1 MAIHPAAHE
10 RRQGPDKTNFTE
22 LVMHELPFLQ
32 DLAVVMIVAGLVT
45 VLFHRFKQPVVLG
58 YILAGVIIGPHTPPF
73 ELISDKK
80 TIQNLSEMGIIMLLF
95 SLGLEF
101 NLRKITKVGGTA
113 FLGAAF
119 EIVLMIAAGYGLGRA
134 FGWNSMDS
142 LFLGAMLAI
151 SSTTIIIK
159 ALNDLGLSKEKF
171 AGMIFGILIIEDILA
186 IVMLVLLSG
195 IAMTGSL
202 SLGDIG
208 MTIGKLSIFLV
219 TALVLGFI
227 AVPRLLNYIG
237 RFKSNE
243 MLLVAVLGLCFGFSL
258 LAAKLGYS
266 VALGA
271 FVIGAIISE
280 SREIGKIEHLVEPVR
295 DMFSAVF
302 FVAIGLMIDP
312 KMLIE
317 YALPIAAITALTIV
331 GKVVSC
337 GFGTF
342 VAGNDPRTSMK
353 VGMGL
358 AQIGEFS
365 FIIATLGLQK
375 GVTSEFLYPVAV
387 AVSAITTLTTPYLI
401 KGSDGFIGWF
411 YGKAPKSVV
420 GYLDLYTNWVGQLGS
435 QRKDDFAGKMLR
447 RWTIQMSLNLALI
460 AAVFIGA
467 VFLGRGEP
475 TWLPEALRA
484 PQLFR
489 PMLWLAAVVVAL
501 PMFIAVFRKFQA
513 FAMLLTEL
521 RVTRAKAGAR
531 TDAIRN
537 VVSNVLSAIGLVGLV
552 VYGLALSSALLPPT
566 NTLIVLLI
574 VVALLTWLLWGAAI
588 RFHAKGQIALES
600 TLNQPEVDR
609 HAAPVA
615 PKVNQLLRDADL
627 ETVQLTENSPAAR
640 KLIRELALRTA
651 TGASV
656 VGIERGGTSIINPGA
671 DEELLPGDQ
680 VLLLGHVDQIG
691 KAKSLLTGENQAAPV

>member
-1 MAIHPAAHE
+1 
-10 RRQGPDKTNFTE
+10 
-22 LVMHELPFLQ
+22 MHGIEFLQ

-58 YILAGVIIGPHTPPF
+58 YIIAGVIIGPHTPPF
-73 ELISDKK
+73 PLINNEETIK
-80 TIQNLSEMGIIMLLF
+80 TLSEMGIIMLLF

-113 FLGAAF
+113 FLGAFF
-119 EIVLMIAAGYGLGRA
+119 EIVLMIAAGYALGRG
-134 FGWNSMDS
+134 FGWSSMDS
-142 LFLGAMLAI
+142 LFLGAMLSI

-159 ALNDLGLSKEKF
+159 ALNDLGLAKEKF

-202 SLGDIG
+202 SLGDVG
-208 MTIGKLSIFLV
+208 MTVGKLSIFLV

-243 MLLVAVLGLCFGFSL
+243 MMLVAVLGLCFGFSL
-258 LAAKLGYS
+258 LAHKLGYS

-280 SREIGKIEHLVEPVR
+280 SREIGRIEHLVEPVR

-312 KMLIE
+312 RMLIE
-317 YALPIAAITALTIV
+317 YALPIAAISALTIV

-342 VAGNDPRTSMK
+342 ATGNDAKTSMK

-365 FIIATLGLQK
+365 FIIASLGVSLK
-375 GVTSEFLYPVAV
+375 VTSDFLYPIAV

-401 KGSDGFIGWF
+401 RGSDGFIGCF
-411 YGKAPKSVV
+411 YGRAPKSLI

-435 QRKDDFAGKMLR
+435 QRKDDFAGKMMR

-467 VFLGRGEP
+467 VFLGRREP
-475 TWLPEALRA
+475 TWLPEPMRS

-489 PMLWLAAVVVAL
+489 PMLWLASVIVAL

-537 VVSNVLSAIGLVGLV
+537 VVSNALSAIGLVGLV
-552 VYGLALSSALLPPT
+552 LYGLALSSALLPPT
-566 NTLIVLLI
+566 NTLLVLLI

-588 RFHAKGQIALES
+588 RLHSKGQIALES

-609 HAAPVA
+609 HAVAEA
-615 PKVNQLLRDADL
+615 PKVNKLLRDADL

-656 VGIERGGTSIINPGA
+656 VGIERAGISIINPGP

-691 KAKSLLTGENQAAPV
+691 KAKSLLTGEAAG

>member
-1 MAIHPAAHE
+1 
-10 RRQGPDKTNFTE
+10 
-22 LVMHELPFLQ
+22 MHGIEFLQ

-45 VLFHRFKQPVVLG
+45 VLFHHFKQPVVLG
-58 YILAGVIIGPHTPPF
+58 YIIAGVIIGPHTPPF
-73 ELISDKK
+73 PLIHNEETIK
-80 TIQNLSEMGIIMLLF
+80 TFSEMGIIMLLF

-113 FLGAAF
+113 FLGAFF
-119 EIVLMIAAGYGLGRA
+119 EIVLMISAGYALGRG
-134 FGWNSMDS
+134 FGWSSMDS
-142 LFLGAMLAI
+142 LFLGAMLSI

-159 ALNDLGLSKEKF
+159 ALNDLGLAKEKF

-202 SLGDIG
+202 SLGDVG
-208 MTIGKLSIFLV
+208 MTVGKLSIFLV

-227 AVPRLLNYIG
+227 AVPRLLNYVG

-243 MLLVAVLGLCFGFSL
+243 MMLVAVLGLCFGFSL

-280 SREIGKIEHLVEPVR
+280 SREIGRIEHLVEPVR

-312 KMLIE
+312 RMLIE
-317 YALPIAAITALTIV
+317 YALPIAAISALTIA

-342 VAGNDPRTSMK
+342 VAGNDSRTSLK

-365 FIIATLGLQK
+365 FIIASLGVSLK
-375 GVTSEFLYPVAV
+375 VTSDFLYPIAV

-401 KGSDGFIGWF
+401 RGSDGFIGWF
-411 YGKAPKSVV
+411 YGKAPKSLV
-420 GYLDLYTNWVGQLGS
+420 GYLDLYTNWVGQLGTR
-435 QRKDDFAGKMLR
+435 RKDDFAGKMMR

-467 VFLGRGEP
+467 VFLGRRDP
-475 TWLPEALRA
+475 TWLPEAMRS

-489 PMLWLAAVVVAL
+489 PMLWLSSVIVAL

-537 VVSNVLSAIGLVGLV
+537 VVSNVFSAIGLVGLV

-566 NTLIVLLI
+566 NTLLVLLI

-588 RFHAKGQIALES
+588 RLHSKGQIALES

-609 HAAPVA
+609 HAVAEA
-615 PKVNQLLRDADL
+615 PKVNKLLRDADL

-656 VGIERGGTSIINPGA
+656 VGIERAGISIINPGP

-691 KAKSLLTGENQAAPV
+691 KAKSLLIGENQTTAA